1 MQWAGFEGLKFARGG
16 ISAASVTVV
25 CFGLTTDSMEVERA
39 ELMANFLNVA
49 AKMHHIFR
57 CIRKIGERL
66 AHELETNRRTNKQR
80 RKKAKETTLLPEK
93 ESIFAV

>member
-39 ELMANFLNVA
+39 ELMAIFLNVA

-66 AHELETNRRTNKQR
+66 AHELETNR
-80 RKKAKETTLLPEK
+80 KKAEGTTLLPEK